1 MAGDVLVVAHK
12 VVSKAEGR
20 TVVLS
25 TVAPGPAALRLSRET
40 GKDAALCELILAE
53 SRRIIRRRRA
63 TLIVETHHGF
73 VCANAGIDS
82 SNTATGRVVLLP
94 RDPDASARRLQAPL
108 ADVAGGRVGV
118 VVCDTHGRAF
128 RRGLVNVAIGVAG
141 FEAVEDHRGT
151 CDREGRVLVA
161 TEQAIADELAA
172 ASGLLMP
179 KGGGTPAVLFS
190 GVSTTPSPGGAAA
203 LIRDPEHDLFRGST
217 AD

>member
-1 MAGDVLVVAHK
+1 
-12 VVSKAEGR
+12 
-20 TVVLS
+20 
-25 TVAPGPAALRLSRET
+25 
-40 GKDAALCELILAE
+40 
-53 SRRIIRRRRA
+53 
-63 TLIVETHHGF
+63 
-73 VCANAGIDS
+73 
-82 SNTATGRVVLLP
+82 
-94 RDPDASARRLQAPL
+94 
-108 ADVAGGRVGV
+108 V

-151 CDREGRVLVA
+151 RDREGRVLVA